1 MTVTT
6 ALPARPAAGR
16 HRDDFVNVLRAELAK
31 VRTVRSSYA
40 AVSAAF
46 AANIGFA
53 VLAAALI
60 APRLSAHD
68 RASIDVV
75 ELALAGLHLSQIAF
89 GVLGA
94 LVITSEYSTGMIRV
108 TLAATPRRRVLLT
121 AKALVLAGLT
131 LITATASTFA
141 AYLAFQAALPARTLT
156 GTALSD
162 PGIARAVAG
171 GGLYLTVLALLGFG
185 LGVVLRS
192 SAAAIA
198 TLFGLLFVPPLLLE
212 LLPGS
217 WKNIIGPYVPM
228 ESGSQV
234 YIAAH
239 RDAVAL
245 GPWTGFGV
253 FCLYAATAVLAGLFL
268 ATRRDA

>member
-1 MTVTT
+1 MTVIT
-6 ALPARPAAGR
+6 APPASPVAGR
-16 HRDDFVNVLRAELAK
+16 HRDVLVNALRAELYK
-31 VRTVRSSYA
+31 LCTVRSTYV
-40 AVSAAF
+40 AVLAAF
-46 AANIGFA
+46 AANVGFA

-94 LVITSEYSTGMIRV
+94 LVITSEYSSGMIRV
-108 TLAATPRRRVLLT
+108 TLAATPRRRVLLA
-121 AKALVLAGLT
+121 AKALVLAGVT
-131 LITATASTFA
+131 LVTATASTFA
-141 AYLAFQAALPARTLT
+141 AYLAFQAALPAGTLARTT
-156 GTALSD
+156 LSD

-171 GGLYLTVLALLGFG
+171 GGLFLTVLALLGFG
-185 LGVVLRS
+185 LGVLLRS

-198 TLFGLLFVPPLLLE
+198 TLLGLLFVPPLLLE

-217 WKNIIGPYVPM
+217 WNSAIGRYVPM
-228 ESGSQV
+228 EAGSQV

-239 RDAVAL
+239 RAPAAL
-245 GPWTGFGV
+245 GPWAGLGV
-253 FCLYAATAVLAGLFL
+253 FALYAVVAVLAGAFL
-268 ATRRDA
+268 AGRRDA

>member
-1 MTVTT
+1 MTATT
-6 ALPARPAAGR
+6 APRATPAAGR

-31 VRTVRSSYA
+31 LLTVRSTYVAVLA
-40 AVSAAF
+40 AL

-60 APRLSAHD
+60 VPRLSAHD

-75 ELALAGLHLSQIAF
+75 ELALAGLHLSQVAF

-94 LVITSEYSTGMIRV
+94 LVITSEYGSGMIRV

-121 AKALVLAGLT
+121 AKALVLAGVT

-141 AYLAFQAALPARTLT
+141 AWFAFQAALPARTLT
-156 GTALSD
+156 GTALAD

-171 GGLYLTVLALLGFG
+171 GGLYLTMLALLGFG
-185 LGVVLRS
+185 LGVLLRS

-217 WKNIIGPYVPM
+217 WKNIIGPYIPM

-234 YIAAH
+234 YIAVH
-239 RDAVAL
+239 RDPTAL
-245 GPWTGFGV
+245 GPWAGFGV
-253 FCLYAATAVLAGLFL
+253 FCLYAAAAIAAGLFL
-268 ATRRDA
+268 AGHRDA

>member
-1 MTVTT
+1 M
-6 ALPARPAAGR
+6 
-16 HRDDFVNVLRAELAK
+16 LRAELAK
-31 VRTVRSSYA
+31 VRTVRSSYV
-40 AVSAAF
+40 AVAAAF

-68 RASIDVV
+68 RASIDVA
-75 ELALAGLHLSQIAF
+75 ELALAGLHLSQIA
-89 GVLGA
+89 
-94 LVITSEYSTGMIRV
+94 
-108 TLAATPRRRVLLT
+108 
-121 AKALVLAGLT
+121 
-131 LITATASTFA
+131 
-141 AYLAFQAALPARTLT
+141 
-156 GTALSD
+156 
-162 PGIARAVAG
+162 
-171 GGLYLTVLALLGFG
+171 FG

-217 WKNIIGPYVPM
+217 WKNTIGPYVPM
-228 ESGSQV
+228 ESGSQI

-253 FCLYAATAVLAGLFL
+253 FCLYAVTAVLAGLFL
-268 ATRRDA
+268 VARRDA